1 MSLAGEAAGRVVVV
15 TDSTAALTSE
25 EADELGI
32 GVVPLHVV
40 IDEREH
46 TEGVDIDPQQVA
58 EALRRGRRVSTSRP
72 SPAAMLRCYERLADA
87 GASAVV
93 SAHLS
98 GQLSGTCD
106 AAALAAREAPI
117 PVQVVDSGST
127 GLGLG
132 YAVVAAARLPAAPQ
146 AGPQDVARA
155 LGQEI
160 ERRGRATTVL
170 CYVHSLD
177 HLRRGGRIG
186 AAASL
191 LGGALAIKPLL
202 ALRDG
207 HIEPL
212 EKLRTS
218 GRALSRL
225 TDLGF
230 QAMEQVSDGTP
241 RAGGVRVAVHHLDA
255 CERAETLAADLL
267 ARAEEQL
274 GTGVAQVQVR
284 ELPAVL
290 AVHLGPGT
298 VAVVVAPG

>member
-1 MSLAGEAAGRVVVV
+1 MAGRVVVV
-15 TDSTAALTSE
+15 TDSTAALTRA

-32 GVVPLHVV
+32 SVVPLHVV
-40 IDEREH
+40 IDEQEH
-46 TEGVDIDPQQVA
+46 TEGVDIDPGQVVA
-58 EALRRGRRVSTSRP
+58 ALRKGRRVSTSRP
-72 SPAAMLRCYERLADA
+72 SPMAMLHCYERLAEA
-87 GASAVV
+87 GVSAVV

-127 GLGLG
+127 GLALG
-132 YAVVAAARLPAAPQ
+132 YAVGAAARAPVEPRAEPEEI
-146 AGPQDVARA
+146 AGI
-155 LGQEI
+155 LGAEI
-160 ERRGRATTVL
+160 ERRCRATSVL

-202 ALRDG
+202 TLSEG

-218 GRALSRL
+218 GRALARL

-230 QAMEQVSDGTP
+230 EQMTQRSGGAE
-241 RAGGVRVAVHHLDA
+241 RAGGVRVAVHHADA
-255 CERAETLAADLL
+255 CARAEAMAADLMT
-267 ARAEEQL
+267 RAEEQL
-274 GTGVAQVQVR
+274 GAGVAEIQVR

-298 VAVVVAPG
+298 VAVIVAPT

>member
-1 MSLAGEAAGRVVVV
+1 MSDGVAGRVVVV
-15 TDSTAALTSE
+15 TDSTAALTPQ
-25 EADELGI
+25 EADELSI

-40 IDEREH
+40 IDDQEH
-46 TEGVDIDPQQVA
+46 TEGVDIDPGQVV
-58 EALRRGRRVSTSRP
+58 EALRKGRRVSTSRP
-72 SPAAMLRCYERLADA
+72 SPAAMLHCYERLAEA

-106 AAALAAREAPI
+106 AATLAAHDAPI
-117 PVQVVDSGST
+117 PVRVVDSGST
-127 GLGLG
+127 GLALG
-132 YAVVAAARLPAAPQ
+132 YAVTAAARVPVAAEVEPEQ
-146 AGPQDVARA
+146 IART
-155 LGQEI
+155 LGTEI
-160 ERRGRATTVL
+160 ERRCRVTSVL

-202 ALRDG
+202 ALSEG

-218 GRALSRL
+218 GRALARL

-230 QAMEQVSDGTP
+230 ERMALLSARPEP
-241 RAGGVRVAVHHLDA
+241 AGGVRVAVQHADA
-255 CERAETLAADLL
+255 VERAEVLAADLL

-274 GTGVAQVQVR
+274 GAGVAEVQVR

-298 VAVVVAPG
+298 VAVVVAPS